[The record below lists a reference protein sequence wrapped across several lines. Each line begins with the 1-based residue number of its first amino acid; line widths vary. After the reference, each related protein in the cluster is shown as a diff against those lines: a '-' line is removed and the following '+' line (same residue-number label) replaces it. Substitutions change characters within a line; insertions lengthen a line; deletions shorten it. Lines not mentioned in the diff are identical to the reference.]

1 MPKINAIILH
11 RTDSSTINGT
21 LASFSKGIGAHFIV
35 EKDGNIYRAAS
46 LFVYTSHV
54 GKIKSRCK
62 EEKHGRLKKKR
73 K

>member
-35 EKDGNIYRAAS
+35 EKDGNIYRS
-46 LFVYTSHV
+46 
-54 GKIKSRCK
+54 CK
-62 EEKHGRLKKKR
+62 PICIYQPCGGR
-73 K
+73 